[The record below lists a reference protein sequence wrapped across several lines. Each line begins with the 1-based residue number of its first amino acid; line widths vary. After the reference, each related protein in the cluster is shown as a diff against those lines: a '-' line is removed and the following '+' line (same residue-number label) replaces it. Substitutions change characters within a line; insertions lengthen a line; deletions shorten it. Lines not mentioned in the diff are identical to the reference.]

1 MPLFVRFPAAV
12 RELVSLTV
20 REPPELTVKFPWAKM
35 PEVTS
40 TKAKSVTIFFIIF
53 CFNIFLKGV
62 CETASL
68 NYSPILIFLIGVRET
83 ASLNYSPILIFL
95 KGARETASLN

>member
-1 MPLFVRFPAAV
+1 VRFPAAV

-40 TKAKSVTIFFIIF
+40 TKAKSVTIFFIVF
-53 CFNIFLKGV
+53 CLNI
-62 CETASL
+62 S
-68 NYSPILIFLIGVRET
+68 
-83 ASLNYSPILIFL
+83 
-95 KGARETASLN
+95 

>member
-1 MPLFVRFPAAV
+1 MLRFPAAV

-40 TKAKSVTIFFIIF
+40 TKAKRVTIFFLILNKKRMIPSWF
-53 CFNIFLKGV
+53 RLKGKISFMLGQK
-62 CETASL
+62 AQ
-68 NYSPILIFLIGVRET
+68 NIREL
-83 ASLNYSPILIFL
+83 S
-95 KGARETASLN
+95 

>member
-1 MPLFVRFPAAV
+1 MHLHTCCRVTSPVAVPSTIIEEKLSAVEFRVTVPVLLRFPAAV

-40 TKAKSVTIFFIIF
+40 TRAKSVTIFFHW
-53 CFNIFLKGV
+53 
-62 CETASL
+62 
-68 NYSPILIFLIGVRET
+68 LID
-83 ASLNYSPILIFL
+83 
-95 KGARETASLN
+95 